1 MYVLYHGSI
10 IKMSF
15 KSQQM
20 SDVFKEIYSDKKD
33 NLSRAFTGNISYF
46 QIFWII

>member
-1 MYVLYHGSI
+1 
-10 IKMSF
+10 
-15 KSQQM
+15 M

-46 QIFWII
+46 QIFWRIYVSHSAEKKNKKNE